1 MTYCVGIEVD
11 EGLVFAADTRTNAS
25 LDDVRVHRKLHV
37 FEYPGQAAYVLMA
50 AGNLATTQ
58 LLVSRLGRDAGERR
72 TPNLR
77 DMTHLFE
84 AAEYVGQLLVDSQ
97 VHSSHSEHG
106 HDGVNT
112 QATLI
117 FGGQIA
123 GERPGLYMI
132 YPLGNAIAASPET
145 PYLQIGE
152 SKYGKPI
159 LDRILSPATRLED
172 AARTA
177 IVSLDSTIRSNLS
190 VGLPI
195 DLALLRDGE
204 LRIGQQLRLGADSTL
219 YADIHQNWS
228 RRLEQAV
235 DALPRFPGKLPNGS
249 AGRWP
254 ATALIPPHRD
264 AGQRPALP
272 GHQPSASATA
282 RKTCCICSGW
292 NRRWTPCHASPGR
305 RPWTGSAG
313 RWPATALIPPHRDAG
328 QRPTL
333 PGHQPCASATARK
346 TCCICSGW
354 NRRWTPCHASLGNCR
369 AVVPAAG
376 RQPH

>member
-58 LLVSRLGRDAGERR
+58 LLVSRLGRDAGDRR

-77 DMTHLFE
+77 DMAHLFE

-97 VHSSHSEHG
+97 VHSAHSEHG

-159 LDRILSPATRLED
+159 LDRILSPATHLED

-204 LRIGQQLRLGADSTL
+204 LRIGQQLRLGADSAL

-235 DALPRFPGKLPNGS
+235 DSLPRFPWETTE
-249 AGRWP
+249 R
-254 ATALIPPHRD
+254 
-264 AGQRPALP
+264 
-272 GHQPSASATA
+272 
-282 RKTCCICSGW
+282 
-292 NRRWTPCHASPGR
+292 
-305 RPWTGSAG
+305 
-313 RWPATALIPPHRDAG
+313 
-328 QRPTL
+328 
-333 PGHQPCASATARK
+333 
-346 TCCICSGW
+346 
-354 NRRWTPCHASLGNCR
+354 
-369 AVVPAAG
+369 
-376 RQPH
+376 

>member
-50 AGNLATTQ
+50 AGNLATT
-58 LLVSRLGRDAGERR
+58 
-72 TPNLR
+72 
-77 DMTHLFE
+77 
-84 AAEYVGQLLVDSQ
+84 QLLVDSQ

-195 DLALLRDGE
+195 DLALLRDGD

-235 DALPRFPGKLPNGS
+235 DALPRFP
-249 AGRWP
+249 WE
-254 ATALIPPHRD
+254 TAER
-264 AGQRPALP
+264 
-272 GHQPSASATA
+272 
-282 RKTCCICSGW
+282 
-292 NRRWTPCHASPGR
+292 
-305 RPWTGSAG
+305 
-313 RWPATALIPPHRDAG
+313 
-328 QRPTL
+328 
-333 PGHQPCASATARK
+333 
-346 TCCICSGW
+346 
-354 NRRWTPCHASLGNCR
+354 
-369 AVVPAAG
+369 
-376 RQPH
+376 

>member
-292 NRRWTPCHASPGR
+292 NRRWTPCHASLGDDPG
-305 RPWTGSAG
+305 P
-313 RWPATALIPPHRDAG
+313 
-328 QRPTL
+328 
-333 PGHQPCASATARK
+333 
-346 TCCICSGW
+346 
-354 NRRWTPCHASLGNCR
+354 
-369 AVVPAAG
+369 VVPAAG

>member
-11 EGLVFAADTRTNAS
+11 EGLVFAADTRTNAA
-25 LDDVRVHRKLHV
+25 LDDVRVHRKLNV
-37 FEYPGQAAYVLMA
+37 FEYPGQAAYVVMA

-58 LLVSRLGRDAGERR
+58 LLVSRLKRDADERR

-77 DMTHLFE
+77 DMAHLFE
-84 AAEYVGQLLVDSQ
+84 AAAYVGSLLVDSQ
-97 VHSSHSEHG
+97 VQNQHTEHG

-123 GERPGLYMI
+123 GEQPGLYMV

-159 LDRILSPATRLED
+159 LDRILTPSTHLED

-190 VGLPI
+190 VGLPV
-195 DLALLRDGE
+195 DLALLRAGE
-204 LRIGQQLRLGADSTL
+204 LRISQQLRLGADSAL

-228 RRLEQAV
+228 RRLEHAV
-235 DALPRFPGKLPNGS
+235 ESLPRFP
-249 AGRWP
+249 WE
-254 ATALIPPHRD
+254 TTD
-264 AGQRPALP
+264 RP
-272 GHQPSASATA
+272 G
-282 RKTCCICSGW
+282 
-292 NRRWTPCHASPGR
+292 
-305 RPWTGSAG
+305 
-313 RWPATALIPPHRDAG
+313 
-328 QRPTL
+328 
-333 PGHQPCASATARK
+333 
-346 TCCICSGW
+346 
-354 NRRWTPCHASLGNCR
+354 
-369 AVVPAAG
+369 
-376 RQPH
+376 